1 MNGAMLLR
9 PMLESFER
17 LVQDKSSQALTMLSE
32 CKSLARNI
40 KAHRNPDISV
50 LSLASLPTKEIADR
64 LIDGY
69 LRSSESI
76 FRVLHIPSFK
86 REYQGFWSAVA
97 DGTSNTPAV
106 YRLQVKLVMAIGAAT
121 FDKDFSLRATAVQWV
136 QEAETWLSRPSSKS
150 RLSIPAL
157 QATILLHIARQTTG
171 IGADLIWISTGTLIR
186 TAIAMGMHRDPKKL
200 PKTSLFSTEIRRR
213 LWNTI
218 LEIAVQSS
226 IDSGGPPMISLTDFD
241 TEPPDN
247 LDDMHLTT
255 EDEHIAPQAVDIYTQ
270 VSVAIA
276 MRRTFPIRLAIAKA
290 LNDLRPTKL
299 SYHDLIRIDAELREA
314 YKQLSRHL
322 HGFKD
327 HTTGPYELRFVDL
340 IIRRYFLALHLPLF
354 GPALHDATFAYS
366 RRVVIDTATK
376 LWQTTSGADDLASLS
391 VCGAGFFRTIPIQAA
406 LVIAAELRAQ
416 LLEEECLG
424 PRTARPDLV
433 AILKESKD
441 WSLKRI
447 EAGETNIKGHLSIC
461 ALIAQIDAIAQNL
474 SDNEGYQSF
483 VASVQQA
490 LHRCL
495 AILQAASHV
504 ATISDSANEVEEDW
518 EMPDFQFGV
527 PESEGFFSF
536 APNWLLG
543 DILPNVAL

>member
-1 MNGAMLLR
+1 MLLR

-270 VSVAIA
+270 VSV
-276 MRRTFPIRLAIAKA
+276 
-290 LNDLRPTKL
+290 
-299 SYHDLIRIDAELREA
+299 
-314 YKQLSRHL
+314 HL